1 MATLRSRFRWGLEA
15 LGITNGPASVSV
27 WSKKL
32 EAGNG
37 AAPVRVRVS
46 DRARLQSLIRYLRE
60 AGCIAEQASED
71 TLDVFMPALPTQR
84 EARMELRY
92 LPDGLAGTE
101 SRRRDQAPAASPT
114 PGSRLVRP
122 SRV

>member
-1 MATLRSRFRWGLEA
+1 MRRTLGTGSCKKLGNAERTLAILLVIARGVRRGRPPFGFRWGLEA

-71 TLDVFMPALPTQR
+71 TLDVFMPA
-84 EARMELRY
+84 
-92 LPDGLAGTE
+92 
-101 SRRRDQAPAASPT
+101 
-114 PGSRLVRP
+114 V
-122 SRV
+122 